1 MDNTQDDNIRWDK
14 LEEKLNDS
22 ASAEAAGS
30 ELTSDEQ
37 SVFLVFKKIRARL
50 KPVDVQKSFPLE
62 EGWMSLKE
70 RIEAAEGLQKG
81 KLRTLRI
88 FRYAAAAVLV
98 IGVSGAAWWLITTR
112 SDDADQKTIAKTKTE
127 IHQKAEL
134 PPSDNVQIV
143 MADGSKVDVD
153 NHPKTIT
160 EANGVAIKTADGAVK
175 YSAPAEIPTA
185 QVSYN
190 SLIVPRGRRHQIV
203 LPDGTKV
210 WLNSDSKLTFPT
222 VFAGASR
229 EVQLEGEGYFDVKK
243 DMAKPF
249 VVRASE
255 SKVAVLG
262 TAFNVNTYDKKI
274 TLENGSIKVTAFE
287 QDVLLRPGEQTTS
300 NSANGSLK
308 KALVNV
314 RDVTAWKDGS
324 IFMDDVTLAEIAAV
338 LERSFDYDFSFA
350 NPSIGLQ
357 RFTLGMKTPETLEE
371 VLNNLRILA
380 PQLKFS
386 VDGRKVLVSLEKE

>member
-1 MDNTQDDNIRWDK
+1 MNNTQDDNIRWDK
-14 LEEKLNDS
+14 LEEKLNES
-22 ASAEAAGS
+22 ASDEAAGS
-30 ELTSDEQ
+30 DLTSEEQ
-37 SVFLVFKKIRARL
+37 SVFLIFKKIRARL

-62 EGWMSLKE
+62 EGWTSLKE

-81 KLRTLRI
+81 KLRSLRI

-112 SDDADQKTIAKTKTE
+112 SDDANKKTIAKTKTE

-134 PPSDNVQIV
+134 SPSDNVQIV

-160 EANGVAIKTADGAVK
+160 EANGVAIKTADGAVQ
-175 YSAPAEIPTA
+175 YTAPAETST
-185 QVSYN
+185 QEVSYN
-190 SLIVPRGRRHQIV
+190 SLIVPRGRRHQII

-210 WLNSDSKLTFPT
+210 WLNSASKLSFPT
-222 VFAGASR
+222 VFAGKSR
-229 EVQLEGEGYFDVKK
+229 EVQLDGEGYFDVKK
-243 DMAKPF
+243 DMTKPF
-249 VVRASE
+249 VVQTTEA
-255 SKVAVLG
+255 KVAVLG
-262 TAFNVNTYDKKI
+262 TAFNVNTFDKKI
-274 TLENGSIKVTAFE
+274 TLENGSVKVTAHE
-287 QDVLLRPGEQTTS
+287 QDVLLNPGEQ
-300 NSANGSLK
+300 ANASGNLK
-308 KALVNV
+308 KAFVNV
-314 RDVTAWKDGS
+314 KDVTAWKDGS
-324 IFMDDVTLAEIAAV
+324 IFLDNVTLAEIATV

-350 NPSIGLQ
+350 SPSVGLQ

-371 VLNNLRILA
+371 VLNNLRLLA